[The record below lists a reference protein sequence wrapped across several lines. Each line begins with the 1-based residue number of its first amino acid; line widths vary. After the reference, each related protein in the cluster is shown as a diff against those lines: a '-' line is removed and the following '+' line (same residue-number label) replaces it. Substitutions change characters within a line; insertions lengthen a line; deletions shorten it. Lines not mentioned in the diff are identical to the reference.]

1 MTREHGDDL
10 LDALLAGLHVAAH
23 NHADG
28 FECRCHFQMIAGNPM
43 FSGLISGGLVYS
55 LCISAEKP
63 LHQPPDNISDP
74 MTEKYELDER
84 AQLLLRQLINS
95 YTHDGQPVGSKN
107 LAELSG
113 LDVSSATIRNIM
125 AKLEDM
131 GLVDSPHTSAG
142 RIPTEAGYRF
152 FIDSLLQV
160 DNLEKSAQ
168 QVISNS
174 FSSDKTSSDL
184 IHGASDI
191 LSRVTHLAGIV
202 SLTHTAP
209 AEVRH
214 IEFIK
219 LTDRRV
225 LVILVINK
233 DDVHNKVIQV
243 DREYSDLELHQ
254 AAQTLSRY
262 LIGRSFENARKTLQK
277 ELAELRS
284 DVNSIMQTVLNAMQ
298 EVCNLSVHDDLKTSG
313 ESYLLEYEEL
323 TDINKLRSIFNVF
336 NEKTDLL
343 KLLDGCTSA
352 SGVEIF
358 IGSESGFSVLSDC
371 SIIGAPYHV
380 KGEIVG
386 VLGVI
391 GPTRIAYEQV
401 IPVVDVTAKLL
412 TSALNTRK

>member
-1 MTREHGDDL
+1 
-10 LDALLAGLHVAAH
+10 
-23 NHADG
+23 
-28 FECRCHFQMIAGNPM
+28 
-43 FSGLISGGLVYS
+43 
-55 LCISAEKP
+55 
-63 LHQPPDNISDP
+63 

-95 YTHDGQPVGSKN
+95 YTRDAQPVGSKN
-107 LAELSG
+107 LAQMSG

-152 FIDSLLQV
+152 FIDSLLEV
-160 DNLEKSAQ
+160 DNLAQSAQ
-168 QVISNS
+168 RVISQS

-184 IHGASDI
+184 IHSATDI

-214 IEFIK
+214 IEFMK
-219 LTDRRV
+219 LSDRRV
-225 LVILVINK
+225 LVILVINQ
-233 DDVHNKVIQV
+233 DDVHNKVIHV
-243 DREYSDLELHQ
+243 DRDYSELQLQQ

-262 LIGRSFENARKTLQK
+262 LIGRSFENARKMLLE
-277 ELAELRS
+277 ELSELRT
-284 DVNSIMQTVLNAMQ
+284 DVNSIMETVLEAMD
-298 EVCNLSVHDDLKTSG
+298 EVCSLNDHEDLIMSG
-313 ESYLLEYEEL
+313 ETNLLEYAEL
-323 TDINKLRSIFNVF
+323 SDINKLRNLFNVF

-352 SGVEIF
+352 DGVEIF
-358 IGSESGFSVLSDC
+358 IGSESGYSVLSDC
-371 SIIGAPYHV
+371 SVVGAPYHV